1 MATLTVT
8 ASHDYRNETLSN
20 ITTIEFREPGQ
31 FDSALVTFSPLQFD
45 DVQISSKG
53 PEQNLHPR

>member
-8 ASHDYRNETLSN
+8 ASHDYSHETLSN

-31 FDSALVTFSPLQFD
+31 FDIAGRGGTRERSGWRSAESRA
-45 DVQISSKG
+45 
-53 PEQNLHPR
+53 EA